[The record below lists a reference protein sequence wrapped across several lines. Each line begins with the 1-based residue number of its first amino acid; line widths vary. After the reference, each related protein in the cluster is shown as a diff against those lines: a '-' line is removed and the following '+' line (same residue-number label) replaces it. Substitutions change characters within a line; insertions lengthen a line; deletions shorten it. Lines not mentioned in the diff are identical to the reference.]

1 MDVVDLVDRVDFGEL
16 DFFDGK
22 LKTQLRFNRTIINNN
37 QGITVMT
44 YLNTILSFL
53 FVAFLVTGCGSPKD
67 ASKSNFKRVL
77 NDYYANH
84 CIIVDAGVSRF
95 PVVKQTDG
103 LAAYG
108 IEKLNALADAGM
120 LTVRDTVVEK
130 MVSFGR
136 ATKNF
141 PAKVFDISEK
151 GKKFYA
157 ENSIVG
163 FGTYQK
169 GFCAGTLK
177 VDEVTS
183 FTEPNNFSG
192 FTVSNVNVKSSPK
205 KVHNWVK
212 DEGISEAFPRI
223 AQKIKVSRAETHP
236 LILMDKGWMHYHDFQ
251 IQQ

>member
-1 MDVVDLVDRVDFGEL
+1 M
-16 DFFDGK
+16 K
-22 LKTQLRFNRTIINNN
+22 YLKTIFAL
-37 QGITVMT
+37 
-44 YLNTILSFL
+44 LA
-53 FVAFLVTGCGSPKD
+53 VAFIVTGCSSRKD
-67 ASKSNFKRVL
+67 ASKSNFKRVI
-77 NDYYANH
+77 NDYYAKH
-84 CIIVDAGVSRF
+84 CIIVEAGVSSF

-130 MVSFGR
+130 RVSYGR

-151 GKKFYA
+151 GKKFYS

-205 KVHNWVK
+205 KVHVWAR
-212 DEGISEAFPRI
+212 DEGISEAFPEI
-223 AQKIKVSRAETHP
+223 ARKIQEPHTETHP

-251 IQQ
+251 VQ